1 MNDTLTQSPPWFG
14 KVLDAMQPA
23 ICLLDERGQL
33 IKANQTMLETIG
45 VPTGSVEGVPFWSI
59 AWPALSA
66 QQRLKLKEAISQA
79 AEGNLVQQELDLG
92 RKGHPA
98 MSLDVT
104 LRPLRGESGPVQ
116 LILVE
121 GRDSTAYKQT
131 VQALHQTEARFKTIF
146 DNAGIGIVL
155 EGVDGSI
162 LDSNPF
168 FQAMLGYTPN
178 ELTEHNY
185 LTVTHPLDR
194 VASRRLFRELVT
206 GQRESYTQEKRYL
219 AKGGQTIWGRITT
232 SMVRGQKKDARFV
245 IGMVENITAQKLVEA
260 ELAELQAHLAQGREM
275 EARRIAQDLHD
286 GPLQEI
292 IALSFQVKDLQGAST
307 SEVGHAQLAALQAAL
322 QSLARS
328 VRTICGELRPPT
340 LAPFGLEKTI
350 ESHAEEFR
358 TAHPEINLTLDLVR
372 DGQRIPESVRI
383 MLFRIYQEALNNV
396 LRHSKANAV
405 TVRFRVGA
413 KRALLEIQDNG
424 VGFDLP
430 SHWIKL
436 ARQGHLGLIGV
447 MERIRDIGG
456 RLRIKTSP
464 GQGTAIQ
471 AVVPI
476 GDEATLSPEA

>member
-1 MNDTLTQSPPWFG
+1 MDNTLTQSPPWFG
-14 KVLDAMQPA
+14 IVLDAMQPA
-23 ICLLDERGQL
+23 ICLLDEHGQL

-45 VPTGSVEGVPFWSI
+45 VPSGSMEGVPFWSI
-59 AWPALSA
+59 PWPALSA

-92 RKGHPA
+92 QKGQPA

-104 LRPLRGESGPVQ
+104 LRPLRGEDGPVE

-155 EGVDGSI
+155 EGVDGII

-168 FQAMLGYTPN
+168 FQAMLGYTAD
-178 ELTEHNY
+178 ELAGRNY
-185 LTVTHPLDR
+185 MTVTHPLDR
-194 VASRRLFRELVT
+194 VASRRMFRELVT
-206 GQRESYTQEKRYL
+206 GQRESYTLEKRYL
-219 AKGGQTIWGRITT
+219 TKGGQPVWGRITT
-232 SMVRGQKKDARFV
+232 SMVRGQKRGDRFV
-245 IGMVENITAQKLVEA
+245 IGTVENITAQKMVEA
-260 ELAELQAHLAQGREM
+260 ELAEVQRHLAQGREM

-286 GPLQEI
+286 GPLQEV
-292 IALSFQVKDLQGAST
+292 IALTYQVKDLQGASAG
-307 SEVGHAQLAALQAAL
+307 EVGQAELEALQKAL
-322 QSLARS
+322 QGLARS
-328 VRTICGELRPPT
+328 VRTVCGELRPPT

-358 TAHPEINLTLDLVR
+358 AGHPEINLTLDLVR
-372 DGQRIPESVRI
+372 DGQRIPEPMRI
-383 MLFRIYQEALNNV
+383 ILFRIYQEALHNV
-396 LRHSKANAV
+396 LRHSKASAV
-405 TVRFRVGA
+405 SVRFRVGA

-447 MERIRDIGG
+447 MERVRDIGG
-456 RLRIKTSP
+456 RIRIKTSP

-471 AVVPI
+471 VVVPI
-476 GDEATLSPEA
+476 GDESTSSQET